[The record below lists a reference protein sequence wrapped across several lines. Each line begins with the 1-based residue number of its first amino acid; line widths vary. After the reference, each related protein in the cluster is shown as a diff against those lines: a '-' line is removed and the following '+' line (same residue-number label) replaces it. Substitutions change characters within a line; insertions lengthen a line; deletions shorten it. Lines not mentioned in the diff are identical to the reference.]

1 MSSKR
6 APVER
11 WTEPV
16 DWDTLPD
23 FLTIPEV
30 CPILRCGRRD
40 AYRWARKHPGLV
52 VELGGIGKRVSRTAL
67 RRFCDRDPEMLA
79 LAVLDPYAKAQPVS
93 PALLR
98 LA

>member
-6 APVER
+6 APIER
-11 WTEPV
+11 WTDPV
-16 DWDTLPD
+16 EWDALPD

-40 AYRWARKHPGLV
+40 AYRWAKKHPGLV

-79 LAVLDPYAKAQPVS
+79 LAVLDPYAKAPAVS

>member
-1 MSSKR
+1 MSSKS

-16 DWDTLPD
+16 VWEALPD

-30 CPILRCGRRD
+30 CPILRCGVRD
-40 AYRWARKHPGLV
+40 AYRWAKKHPGLV

-79 LAVLDPYAKAQPVS
+79 LAVMDPYAK
-93 PALLR
+93 PAGRLR